1 MIKIC
6 SEYFEKSLSSINF
19 ISFLDFP
26 GFEQITNRPE
36 NEVNCNSKNNGADN
50 SGYPVCFLF
59 VCHSCGG
66 DGVVYL
72 FLSDVINFWTAS

>member
-1 MIKIC
+1 MVKVLDDC
-6 SEYFEKSLSSINF
+6 F

-26 GFEQITNRPE
+26 GLEQITNRPE